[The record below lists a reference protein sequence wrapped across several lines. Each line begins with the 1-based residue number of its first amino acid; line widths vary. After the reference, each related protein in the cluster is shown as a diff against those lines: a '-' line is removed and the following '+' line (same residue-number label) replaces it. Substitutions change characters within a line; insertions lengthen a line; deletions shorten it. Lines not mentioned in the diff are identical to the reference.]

1 MGGRRALKGGAPRLL
16 GRQDG
21 LEGRVYRRAYDA
33 LEAEY
38 GPFSALARLEAGRVA
53 LLWVQLQAASHALMQ
68 AQRARRTGKGRRPSV
83 QQVERFARR
92 QGLADGSYVQ
102 GLAKLRELV
111 ARNSHHPPGSP
122 EAMLQALTKG
132 TAR

>member
-1 MGGRRALKGGAPRLL
+1 M
-16 GRQDG
+16 
-21 LEGRVYRRAYDA
+21 
-33 LEAEY
+33 
-38 GPFSALARLEAGRVA
+38 A
-53 LLWVQLQAASHALMQ
+53 LLWVQLQAASHALIQ

-83 QQVERFARR
+83 QQVERLARR
-92 QGLADGSYVQ
+92 QGLADGSYAQ

-132 TAR
+132 AAR

>member
-21 LEGRVYRRAYDA
+21 FEGRTYRRAYDA

-53 LLWVQLQAASHALMQ
+53 LLWVQLQAASHGLVE
-68 AQRARRTGKGRRPSV
+68 AQRRRRLGKGRRPSI

-92 QGLADGSYVQ
+92 QGLADGSYAQ
-102 GLAKLRELV
+102 GLTKLRELV

-122 EAMLQALTKG
+122 EAVLQELTKS